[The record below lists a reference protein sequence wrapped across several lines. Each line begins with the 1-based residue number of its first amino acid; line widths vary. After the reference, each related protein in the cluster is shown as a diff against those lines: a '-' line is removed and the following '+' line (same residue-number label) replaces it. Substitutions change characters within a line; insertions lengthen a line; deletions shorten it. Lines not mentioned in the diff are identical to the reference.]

1 MSINCAQLTPQYVGV
16 KCFDTLIECY
26 MNTEFSITD
35 YDIMVNKEIYMLII
49 VAYYII
55 DASLVFSK
63 ILRKTGYNNSTQQ
76 QQ

>member
-1 MSINCAQLTPQYVGV
+1 
-16 KCFDTLIECY
+16 

-35 YDIMVNKEIYMLII
+35 YDIMVNEEIYMLII

-63 ILRKTGYNNSTQQ
+63 NSWKNRLQQ
-76 QQ
+76 